1 MGMPAEAVKTMEET
15 AAKASP
21 IGILGKPED
30 IANTVAFLASD
41 EAVFITG
48 TNMVVDGGIIWSDV
62 QLKFE

>member
-1 MGMPAEAVKTMEET
+1 MGMPEET
-15 AAKASP
+15 IKTLEEATTKSSP

-48 TNMVVDGGIIWSDV
+48 TNMLVDGGVTWNNI
-62 QLKFE
+62 QLKLE

>member
-1 MGMPAEAVKTMEET
+1 MPAETIKTLEEAT
-15 AAKASP
+15 AKSSP

-48 TNMVVDGGIIWSDV
+48 TNMLVDGGVTWNNI
-62 QLKFE
+62 QLKLE